1 MRPEA
6 VKEAILSRGPL
17 FDLQS
22 PANSAVPIR
31 TSRAVW
37 GIRIAGLLSTIDG
50 GFWLVYWFTG
60 RAARWEASGIIVPKA
75 NESLCLL
82 LGGVALLLFGFLPDG
97 WPRRAS
103 GSVLALVVSL
113 IGLLTFV
120 ERVFMYDLGID
131 QILARDAFGTAAVAS
146 PNRMGPVGAVTLIL
160 LGAGFLAL
168 AWGRRKIPSYM
179 GLAVCVISLVP
190 AVGFLYGAAEFYRLP
205 NITAV
210 AWPTIV
216 ALMALGFGLMLA
228 DRESGP
234 MALVLS
240 REAGGRLL
248 RKMIPATILV
258 PLALGFMLV
267 FARSRGM
274 FNSAMAAVLLVIALI
289 LIFSRFL
296 WQSAADLSR
305 SVKAEAEA
313 LQSLRLSEEK
323 FATAFANNPAA
334 IALTRLE
341 DGVFLDVNESW
352 LALNGYSRGEVVGR
366 SSRGMGFW
374 PNSEVEADFISAL
387 REKGSFRAQDAVL
400 LKKSG
405 EPFTAEIT
413 AHVLDMHSEKVV
425 LSTSV
430 DITERKQAE
439 VLRQA
444 LNEQEIF
451 RLVAA
456 LKQASV
462 AFIMVDLD
470 STIRYV
476 NAAFEAINRLPR
488 AQAVGS
494 SYFDLLA
501 SDPAA
506 AAWVEKVVAQGRNW
520 HGPLTR
526 PLYDGKPVELE
537 LTISPAKDPAGKLV
551 GGLITE
557 KDVTQENAL
566 QRQVRQAQKMEAL
579 GTLAGGITHDFNNIL
594 GTIVINTELALLD
607 LGPNDPGRRPLP
619 LVLQAAHR
627 GKDLVKQI
635 ITFSRQREWERNP
648 VEIVPIVT
656 EGTLFL
662 RSILPKDITIRET
675 IDSRSGVVMADPS
688 HIQQIMVNLCQN
700 AALAMP
706 NGGLLEIK
714 LAPVEVDTAFALRHP
729 DLNVGSYVC
738 LTIKD
743 TGGGMSDEVMERIFE
758 PFFTTRGPGRGSG
771 LGLAVVHGIVKS
783 YEGAII
789 VHSEPNK
796 GSTFDIYLPRLE
808 AETVTRETTVPLE
821 PVRGNERILL
831 VEDEADQRNSLAQAL
846 EALGYNVSTSP
857 EGSSAL
863 AIFRKNPGAFDVVVT
878 DQIMP
883 RMNGLAL
890 AEGIAALR
898 PDIPII
904 LCTGFSEKIDRG
916 VVGRNGVR
924 ELIMKPFTVPEITRL
939 IRKVLGPP
947 RAQQDS

>member
-1 MRPEA
+1 M
-6 VKEAILSRGPL
+6 SRGPL
-17 FDLQS
+17 FDLRRLAG
-22 PANSAVPIR
+22 PPGPLR

-37 GIRIAGLLSTIDG
+37 AIRIAGLLSTVDG
-50 GFWLVYWFTG
+50 GFWLVNWFTG
-60 RAARWEASGIIVPKA
+60 RVARWEASGMIIPKA

-82 LGGVALLLFGFLPDG
+82 LGGLALLLFGYLAEG

-103 GSVLALVVSL
+103 VSVLAFVVSL
-113 IGLLTFV
+113 IGLLTFI
-120 ERVFMYDLGID
+120 EQVFKSDLGID
-131 QILARDAFGTAAVAS
+131 QILARDPFRTAAVAS
-146 PNRMGPVGAVTLIL
+146 PNRMAPFGAVTLIL
-160 LGAGFLAL
+160 LGAGFLVL
-168 AWGRRKIPSYM
+168 AWGRRKVPSYM

-190 AVGFLYGAAEFYRLP
+190 AVGFIYGAAEFYDLP

-228 DRESGP
+228 DRETGL

-240 REAGGRLL
+240 RGEDGRLL
-248 RKMIPATILV
+248 RKMIPATVLV
-258 PLALGFMLV
+258 PLALGLLIV
-267 FARSRGM
+267 FARSRGI
-274 FNSAMAAVLLVIALI
+274 FDSATAAVVLVIALI

-296 WQSAADLSR
+296 WQSASGLSR
-305 SVKAEAEA
+305 SAKAEAEA

-323 FATAFANNPAA
+323 FASAFANNPAA

-352 LALNGYSRGEVVGR
+352 LALSGYSRDEVVGR
-366 SSRGMGFW
+366 SSREIAFW
-374 PNSEVEADFISAL
+374 STAEGEAEFVRML
-387 REKGSFRAQDAVL
+387 REKGSFRAQEAVL
-400 LKKSG
+400 VKKSG
-405 EPFTAEIT
+405 APFTAEIT
-413 AHVLDMHSEKVV
+413 AHVLDMHGEKVV
-425 LSTSV
+425 LAAAV
-430 DITERKQAE
+430 DITERKRAE

-444 LNEQEIF
+444 LNEQEKL
-451 RLVAA
+451 RLGAA
-456 LKQASV
+456 VEQASDAV
-462 AFIMVDLD
+462 IMVDLD
-470 STIRYV
+470 GMIRYV

-488 AQAVGS
+488 TQAIGS

-501 SDPAA
+501 GDPAS
-506 AAWVEKVVAQGRNW
+506 AAWVEKVVAQGRSW

-526 PLYDGKPVELE
+526 PLSDGKPVELE

-594 GTIVINTELALLD
+594 GAIVVNTELALLD
-607 LGPNDPGRRPLP
+607 LDPNDPGRAPLP
-619 LVLQAAHR
+619 LVLQAANR

-648 VEIVPIVT
+648 VEIAPIVT

-662 RSILPKDITIRET
+662 RSTLPKDVTIRET
-675 IDSRSGVVMADPS
+675 IDPRSGVVMADPS

-706 NGGLLEIK
+706 DGGSLEIS
-714 LAPVEVDTAFALRHP
+714 LAPVEVDAAFALSHP
-729 DLNVGSYVC
+729 DLKAGSYVR

-743 TGGGMSDEVMERIFE
+743 TGCGMSNEVLERIFE
-758 PFFTTRGPGRGSG
+758 PFYTTRGPGRGSG

-783 YEGAII
+783 YDGAIM
-789 VHSEPNK
+789 VQSELDK
-796 GSTFDIYLPRLE
+796 GSTFDIFLPRLE
-808 AETVTRETTVPLE
+808 AETMAKETAAPPE
-821 PVRGNERILL
+821 PHRGEERILL
-831 VEDEADQRNSLAQAL
+831 VEDEADQRLSLAKAL
-846 EALGYNVSTSP
+846 EALGYRVSASAD
-857 EGSSAL
+857 GSSAL
-863 AIFRKNPGAFDVVVT
+863 AIFRKSPGAFDVVIT

-883 RMNGLAL
+883 GMNGLAL
-890 AEGIAALR
+890 AEGVAALR
-898 PDIPII
+898 PNVPII
-904 LCTGFSEKIDRG
+904 LCTGFSEKVDRG

-924 ELIMKPFTVPEITRL
+924 ELVMKPFTVPEITRL
-939 IRKVLGPP
+939 IRKVVGPTP
-947 RAQQDS
+947 LHN